1 VGVSQGVRLVRT
13 TCPRDCYDAC
23 GVLVALRDGE
33 VRYVRGDP
41 DHHVSRGRLC
51 AKCSIAYNGVLRDD
65 EARLTRPL
73 RRAGP
78 KGSGRFEPVSWDDAF
93 AEIAGRLGE
102 IATGHGPA
110 TVLNA
115 HYTGTCALLGTA
127 FPLRFFHR
135 FGATEVDPDTI
146 CNKAGY
152 EALSYLYGDSG
163 DGFDP
168 ETSTD
173 ARCILVWGANPS
185 ASAPHQHQQWLAEA
199 PGTIVVVDPVPTPTA
214 AAADL
219 HLQPFPGSDGA
230 LAFALA
236 HVLQRDG
243 LVDRN
248 FLEAYALG
256 FEELEPLLEP
266 CTPGWGEAA
275 TGVPAAL
282 IEQAAQTYGAGPSLL
297 WLGQGFQR
305 QPRGGNALRAVAMLP
320 ALTGNLARPG
330 SGWAYV
336 TGTDSRRIDHDY
348 LTASHLQFDLPP
360 AVSQMDLA
368 DVLTDPTRAQAL
380 FCWNINI
387 AASNPRL
394 GDLRRA
400 LEREDLLTVVLDL
413 FQTDTADLAD
423 YVLPA
428 ASFLESD
435 DLVCSYFHH
444 TLSAQVK
451 AANPPG
457 EALPNSEIFR
467 RLSAATGYTEPEL
480 YESDRDVIDE
490 LLHRTR
496 FGVSWDELA
505 NAGTVRLYESPRLHF
520 ADRVFPT
527 PSGRIELASAAAAAA
542 GQPRL
547 PEPWHDPHPAAG
559 RLRLLSPASPWAL
572 NSSFANDPKI
582 ARKLGPPTVTL
593 HPEDAAARDLTEGD
607 LADLQTPTGRLR
619 ARVAID
625 PHSLPGVAYCPKGH
639 WPKQTN
645 DNANVNTLNPGTAA
659 DMARSTSVHGIEI
672 TIAQNASPSV
682 KHQAPGGP

>member
-1 VGVSQGVRLVRT
+1 MSDRLVRT

-23 GVLVALRDGE
+23 GVLVSVRDGK
-33 VRYVRGDP
+33 VRHVRGDP

-51 AKCSIAYNGVLRDD
+51 TKCSIAYNGVLRDN
-65 EARLTRPL
+65 EARLTQPL

-78 KGSGRFEPVSWDDAF
+78 KGSGRFEPVSWEEA
-93 AEIAGRLGE
+93 LGE
-102 IATGHGPA
+102 IAARLKAIVAGPGPA
-110 TVLNA
+110 TILNA

-135 FGATEVDPDTI
+135 LGATEIDPDTI

-152 EALSYLYGDSG
+152 EALSYLYGASG

-168 ETSTD
+168 ETAGEAS
-173 ARCILVWGANPS
+173 CILVWGANPS
-185 ASAPHQHQQWLAEA
+185 ASAPHQQEHWLAEA
-199 PGTIVVVDPVPTPTA
+199 PGTVVVVDPIRTPTA

-219 HLQPFPGSDGA
+219 HLQPFPGSDAA

-243 LVDRN
+243 LVDRS
-248 FLEAYALG
+248 FVDACTLG
-256 FEELEPLLEP
+256 FDELEPLLEP
-266 CTPGWGEAA
+266 CTPGWGEET

-282 IEQAAQTYGAGPSLL
+282 IERAAHVYGSGPSLL

-320 ALTGNLARPG
+320 ALTGNFGRPG

-336 TGTDSRRIDHDY
+336 TGTDSRRIDHEY
-348 LTASHLQFDLPP
+348 LVASHLLIDPP
-360 AVSQMDLA
+360 PPVSQMDLA
-368 DVLTDPTRAQAL
+368 DVLADPDRARAL

-413 FQTDTADLAD
+413 FQTDTADVAD
-423 YVLPA
+423 FVLPA

-451 AANPPG
+451 AAGPPG

-467 RLSAATGYTEPEL
+467 RLAATVGHADSEL
-480 YESDRDVIDE
+480 YESDQEVIDE
-490 LLHRTR
+490 LLRRTG
-496 FGVSWDELA
+496 FGVRWDGLA
-505 NAGTVRLYESPRLHF
+505 SAGTVRLYEAPRLQF
-520 ADRVFPT
+520 ADLTFET
-527 PSGRIELASAAAAAA
+527 SSGRIELASEAAVAA

-547 PEPWHDPHPAAG
+547 PEPWHDPRPSSD
-559 RLRLLSPASPWAL
+559 RLRLLSPASPWAM

-593 HPEDAAARDLTEGD
+593 HPDDAAAHGLADGD
-607 LADLQTPTGRLR
+607 LAELATGTGRLR

-625 PHSLPGVAYCPKGH
+625 PLSLRGVAYCPKGH
-639 WPKQTN
+639 WPKRTA
-645 DNANVNTLNPGTAA
+645 DNANVNTLNPGTPA
-659 DMARSTSVHGIEI
+659 DMARSTSVHGIEV
-672 TIAQNASPSV
+672 TIAHAVSRPT
-682 KHQAPGGP
+682 

>member
-1 VGVSQGVRLVRT
+1 MVAVREGVIRH
-13 TCPRDCYDAC
+13 
-23 GVLVALRDGE
+23 
-33 VRYVRGDP
+33 VRGDP
-41 DHHVSRGRLC
+41 DHHVSRGQLC
-51 AKCSIAYNGVLRDD
+51 AKCSIAYNGVLRDG
-65 EARLTRPL
+65 ETRLTRPL
-73 RRAGP
+73 RRSGP
-78 KGSGRFEPVSWDDAF
+78 KGSGRFESVSWAEALD
-93 AEIAGRLGE
+93 EIAGKVGV
-102 IATGHGPA
+102 IVAKDGPA
-110 TVLNA
+110 TILNA

-135 FGATEVDPDTI
+135 LGATEVDPDTI

-152 EALSYLYGDSG
+152 EALSFLYGASG

-168 ETSTD
+168 ETAGD
-173 ARCILVWGANPS
+173 ASCILVWGANPS
-185 ASAPHQHQQWLAEA
+185 ASAPHQHEHWLAEA
-199 PGTIVVVDPVPTPTA
+199 LGTVVVVDPVRTPTA

-219 HLQPFPGSDGA
+219 HLQPFPGSDAA

-243 LVDRN
+243 LVDRS
-248 FLEAYALG
+248 FIDAYTLG
-256 FEELEPLLEP
+256 FDELEPLLEP
-266 CTPGWGEAA
+266 CTPGWGETA

-282 IEQAAQTYGAGPSLL
+282 IEQAAQAYGAGPSLL

-320 ALTGNLARPG
+320 ALTGNLGRPG

-336 TGTDSRRIDHDY
+336 TGTESRRIDHDY
-348 LTASHLQFDLPP
+348 LTASHLPGSPPP

-368 DVLTDPTRAQAL
+368 DVLADPARAQAL

-451 AANPPG
+451 AADPPG

-467 RLSAATGYTEPEL
+467 RLSAASGYAEPEL
-480 YESDRDVIDE
+480 YENDQEVIDE
-490 LLHRTR
+490 LLRRTG
-496 FGVSWDELA
+496 FGVSWDDLT
-505 NAGTVRLYESPRLHF
+505 NSGTVRLYETPRVQF

-527 PSGRIELASAAAAAA
+527 PSGRVELASAAAVAA
-542 GQPRL
+542 GQRRL
-547 PEPWHDPHPAAG
+547 AEPWHDSRPPAN

-593 HPEDAAARDLTEGD
+593 HPDDAAAHGLTDGD
-607 LADLQTPTGRLR
+607 LADLATPTGRLR
-619 ARVAID
+619 ARVVID
-625 PHSLPGVAYCPKGH
+625 PLALRSVAYCPKGH
-639 WPKQTN
+639 WPKRTA
-645 DNANVNTLNPGTAA
+645 DNANVNTLNPGIPA
-659 DMARSTSVHGIEI
+659 DMARSTSVHGIEV
-672 TIAQNASPSV
+672 TVTRSAYPAESNDPAD
-682 KHQAPGGP
+682 

>member
-1 VGVSQGVRLVRT
+1 MGTLPVDRVVRT

-23 GVLVALRDGE
+23 GVLVVMRDGE
-33 VRYVRGDP
+33 VRHVRGDP
-41 DHHVSRGRLC
+41 GHHVSRGRLC
-51 AKCSIAYNGVLRDD
+51 AKCSIAYNGVLRDRA
-65 EARLTRPL
+65 ARLSRPL

-78 KGSGRFEPVSWDDAF
+78 KGSGRFEPVSWDEA
-93 AEIAGRLGE
+93 LGE
-102 IATGHGPA
+102 IADKVRGIIALTGPA
-110 TVLNA
+110 TILNA
-115 HYTGTCALLGTA
+115 HYTGTCALLGSA
-127 FPLRFFHR
+127 FPLRFFQR
-135 FGATEVDPDTI
+135 LGATEVDPDTI

-152 EALSYLYGDSG
+152 EALSYLYGASD

-168 ETSTD
+168 ETAAD
-173 ARCILVWGANPS
+173 ASCILVWGANPS
-185 ASAPHQHQQWLAEA
+185 ASAPHQHEHWLAEA
-199 PGTIVVVDPVPTPTA
+199 QGTVVVVDPVRTPTA

-219 HLQPFPGSDGA
+219 HLQPFPGSDAA

-243 LVDRN
+243 LIDRGFVDRYT
-248 FLEAYALG
+248 FG
-256 FEELEPLLEP
+256 FEELEPLLKP
-266 CTPGWGEAA
+266 CTPRWGETV
-275 TGVPAAL
+275 TGVPAAS
-282 IEQAAQTYGAGPSLL
+282 IEQAAQAYGAGPSLL

-320 ALTGNLARPG
+320 ALTGNLSRPG

-336 TGTDSRRIDHDY
+336 TGTVSRRIDDEY
-348 LTASHLQFDLPP
+348 LTGSHLLADPP
-360 AVSQMDLA
+360 PPVSQMDLA
-368 DVLTDPTRAQAL
+368 DVLADPARAQAL

-400 LEREDLLTVVLDL
+400 LQREDLLTVVLDL

-423 YVLPA
+423 FVLPA
-428 ASFLESD
+428 TSFLESD

-451 AANPPG
+451 AADPPG

-467 RLSAATGYTEPEL
+467 RLSASLGYEEPEL
-480 YESDRDVIDE
+480 YESDREVIDE
-490 LLHRTR
+490 LLRRTG
-496 FGVSWDELA
+496 FGVSWDDLT
-505 NAGTVRLYESPRLHF
+505 NAGTVRPYETAKMQF

-527 PSGRIELASAAAAAA
+527 ASGRVELASAAAVAA

-547 PEPWHDPHPAAG
+547 PEPWHDPHPASG

-572 NSSFANDPKI
+572 NSSFTNDPKI

-593 HPEDAAARDLTEGD
+593 HPDDAANRDLTEGD
-607 LADLQTPTGRLR
+607 LAELQTPTGRLH
-619 ARVAID
+619 ARVTID
-625 PHSLPGVAYCPKGH
+625 PLALPGVAYCPKGH
-639 WPKQTN
+639 WPKSTA
-645 DNANVNTLNPGTAA
+645 DRANVNTLNPGTPT

-672 TIAQNASPSV
+672 TITHSRGRS
-682 KHQAPGGP
+682 HEPG

>member
-1 VGVSQGVRLVRT
+1 M
-13 TCPRDCYDAC
+13 
-23 GVLVALRDGE
+23 
-33 VRYVRGDP
+33 RGDP

-51 AKCSIAYNGVLRDD
+51 AKCSIAYNGVLRDS

-73 RRAGP
+73 RRRGR
-78 KGSGRFEPVSWDDAF
+78 KGSGLFEPVSWDEA
-93 AEIAGRLGE
+93 LGE
-102 IATGHGPA
+102 IAERLGGIAATRGPA
-110 TVLNA
+110 TILNA

-135 FGATEVDPDTI
+135 LGATEVDPDTI

-152 EALSYLYGDSG
+152 EALSYLYGASG

-168 ETSTD
+168 ETAGEAS
-173 ARCILVWGANPS
+173 CILVWGANPS
-185 ASAPHQHQQWLAEA
+185 ASAPHQHEHWLAET
-199 PGTIVVVDPVPTPTA
+199 PGTVVVVDPIRTPTA
-214 AAADL
+214 TAADL
-219 HLQPFPGSDGA
+219 HLQPFPGSDAA

-243 LVDRN
+243 LLDRE
-248 FLEAYALG
+248 FVGAHTLG
-256 FEELEPLLEP
+256 FDELEPLLEP
-266 CTPGWGEAA
+266 CTPGWGEET
-275 TGVPAAL
+275 TGVPTSL
-282 IEQAAQTYGAGPSLL
+282 IERAAHSYGGGRSLL

-320 ALTGNLARPG
+320 ALTGNLGRPG

-336 TGTDSRRIDHDY
+336 TGTGSRRIDHDY
-348 LTASHLQFDLPP
+348 LTGSQLETDPP
-360 AVSQMDLA
+360 PPISQMDLA
-368 DVLTDPTRAQAL
+368 DVLADPARAQAL
-380 FCWNINI
+380 FSWNINI

-444 TLSAQVK
+444 TLSAQAK
-451 AANPPG
+451 AADPPG

-467 RLSAATGYTEPEL
+467 RLSTATGYTEPEL
-480 YESDRDVIDE
+480 YESDREVIDE
-490 LLHRTR
+490 LLGRSG
-496 FGVSWDELA
+496 FGVSWEELVG
-505 NAGTVRLYESPRLHF
+505 AGTVRLYETPRLQF

-527 PSGRIELASAAAAAA
+527 PSGRVELASPAAVAA

-547 PEPWHDPHPAAG
+547 PEPWHDPRPPAD

-572 NSSFANDPKI
+572 NSSFANDAKI

-593 HPEDAAARDLTEGD
+593 HPEDAAARGLAAGD
-607 LADLQTPTGRLR
+607 LAELATPTGRLH
-619 ARVAID
+619 ARVSIEPLA
-625 PHSLPGVAYCPKGH
+625 PRGVAYCPKGH
-639 WPKQTN
+639 WPKRTA
-645 DNANVNTLNPGTAA
+645 DNANVNTLNPGTPA
-659 DMARSTSVHGIEI
+659 DMARSTSVHGIETTI
-672 TIAQNASPSV
+672 TRSRAGSQPTESNDSTDRP
-682 KHQAPGGP
+682 QPDQD

>member
-1 VGVSQGVRLVRT
+1 M
-13 TCPRDCYDAC
+13 
-23 GVLVALRDGE
+23 
-33 VRYVRGDP
+33 RGDP

-51 AKCSIAYNGVLRDD
+51 TKCSIAYNGVLRDN
-65 EARLTRPL
+65 AVRLTRPL
-73 RRAGP
+73 RRVGP
-78 KGSGRFEPVSWDDAF
+78 KGSGQFEPVSW
-93 AEIAGRLGE
+93 AGALGE
-102 IATGHGPA
+102 IAARLDGIVSGHGPA
-110 TVLNA
+110 TILNA

-135 FGATEVDPDTI
+135 LGATEIDPDTI

-168 ETSTD
+168 ET
-173 ARCILVWGANPS
+173 ACEANCILVWGANPS
-185 ASAPHQHQQWLAEA
+185 ASAPHQHEHWLAEA
-199 PGTIVVVDPVPTPTA
+199 PGTVVVVDPVRTPTA

-219 HLQPFPGSDGA
+219 HLQPFPGSDAA

-248 FLEAYALG
+248 FVDTYTLG
-256 FEELEPLLEP
+256 FHELEPLLEP
-266 CTPGWGEAA
+266 CTPRWAEQT

-282 IEQAAQTYGAGPSLL
+282 IERAAQTYGNGPSLL

-320 ALTGNLARPG
+320 AMTGNLGRPG

-336 TGTDSRRIDHDY
+336 TGSDSRRIDDEY
-348 LTASHLQFDLPP
+348 LVAGHLLADPP
-360 AVSQMDLA
+360 PPLSQMDLA
-368 DVLTDPTRAQAL
+368 DVLADPTRAQAL

-451 AANPPG
+451 AADPPG

-467 RLSAATGYTEPEL
+467 RLSAAIGYTEPEL
-480 YESDRDVIDE
+480 YESDQEVIDE
-490 LLHRTR
+490 LLRRTG
-496 FGVSWDELA
+496 FGVSWDDLA
-505 NAGTVRLYESPRLHF
+505 RSGTVRLYETPRLQF
-520 ADRVFPT
+520 ADRSFPT
-527 PSGRIELASAAAAAA
+527 ASGRVELASAAAVGCGPSATTRTVARPTP
-542 GQPRL
+542 GKR
-547 PEPWHDPHPAAG
+547 
-559 RLRLLSPASPWAL
+559 SPASAL
-572 NSSFANDPKI
+572 AGFPLGAQLELRQRPQDRPQTRAADRHAAPRRRSRTRPHRRRPRRPRNRDRTN
-582 ARKLGPPTVTL
+582 ARPRRRRPARPPRRRLLPQGSLAQTHRRQRQRQHAQPRRPSRHGPLNQRPRHRDHRCSAPCARTL
-593 HPEDAAARDLTEGD
+593 THQSPYRSVALAEEDREDAKINEGRR
-607 LADLQTPTGRLR
+607 G
-619 ARVAID
+619 
-625 PHSLPGVAYCPKGH
+625 
-639 WPKQTN
+639 
-645 DNANVNTLNPGTAA
+645 
-659 DMARSTSVHGIEI
+659 
-672 TIAQNASPSV
+672 
-682 KHQAPGGP
+682 